1 MHKATHA
8 QGTLSV
14 IIFRYFVRE
23 VLTTMFA
30 VSFVLLLITMSARM
44 AGYLGEAA
52 SGRLDAGVLFTL
64 MAYRLPGFLEL
75 IFPLGLFIGIL
86 LAYGRM
92 YTDSEMTVLAACG
105 MSERK
110 VVVYTLYSSFCV
122 AVLVAVLTMFI
133 GPQGVRASEALLA
146 EQRGRTDFETLKPE
160 RFHTMDDDN
169 GVTYAES
176 ISADKQRLHNVFMAS
191 QDRGDEAELTVMT
204 AETGETVINESNG
217 RKYLLLKN
225 GRRYI
230 GRPGEV
236 NYRIVDFDVYSQ
248 LLPEPDYNVE
258 IRSETDGMSTAE
270 LLNLDTMQASAA
282 LQWRF
287 SLPILVLIVGL
298 LAVPL
303 SRTQPRRGRYTKI
316 LPAIII
322 YMIYLVSANAA
333 RGTIEEGNEPVP
345 GLLWW
350 IHAAF
355 LFFALLLLGGRNI
368 FKLPRKHKAAA

>member
-1 MHKATHA
+1 
-8 QGTLSV
+8 
-14 IIFRYFVRE
+14 
-23 VLTTMFA
+23 MFA
-30 VSFVLLLITMSARM
+30 VSFVLLLIIMSARM
-44 AGYLGEAA
+44 AAYLGEAA
-52 SGRLDAGVLFTL
+52 SGKLDAGVLFTL
-64 MAYRLPGFLEL
+64 MAYRLPGYLEL

-110 VVVYTLYSSFCV
+110 VVLYTLYSSLCV
-122 AVLVAVLTMFI
+122 AILVAVLSMFV

-160 RFHTMDDDN
+160 RFHPMDEDN
-169 GVTYAES
+169 GVTYAQS
-176 ISADKQRLHNVFMAS
+176 ISVDKQRLHNVFMAS
-191 QDRGDEAELTVMT
+191 QAKGEETELTVMT
-204 AETGETVINESNG
+204 AESGETVINEKNG

-236 NYRIVDFDVYSQ
+236 DYRIVDFDVYSQ
-248 LLPEPDYNVE
+248 LLPEPDYNVD
-258 IRSETDGMSTAE
+258 IRDETDGMSTTQ
-270 LLNLDTMQASAA
+270 LLNQPTMQASAA

-287 SLPILVLIVGL
+287 SLPLLVLIVGL

-333 RGTIEEGNEPVP
+333 RGVIEEGKEPIP

-350 IHAAF
+350 VHSAF
-355 LFFALLLLGGRNI
+355 LLFALLMLGGRNL
-368 FKLPRKHKAAA
+368 FKFRLRKTEAVA

>member
-1 MHKATHA
+1 
-8 QGTLSV
+8 
-14 IIFRYFVRE
+14 
-23 VLTTMFA
+23 MFA

-270 LLNLDTMQASAA
+270 LLNLDTM
-282 LQWRF
+282 
-287 SLPILVLIVGL
+287 
-298 LAVPL
+298 
-303 SRTQPRRGRYTKI
+303 
-316 LPAIII
+316 
-322 YMIYLVSANAA
+322 
-333 RGTIEEGNEPVP
+333 
-345 GLLWW
+345 
-350 IHAAF
+350 
-355 LFFALLLLGGRNI
+355 
-368 FKLPRKHKAAA
+368 